1 MDTKVKFDKN
11 IIDQKKKPK
20 KNHIPGTIT
29 QAQIKN
35 Q

>member
-20 KNHIPGTIT
+20 KNHIPGTIS
-29 QAQIKN
+29 
-35 Q
+35 